1 MMLEKGIEEMMRIYQ
16 RFMLSKNS
24 YFDIEGDEL
33 LRRYQQIQLKIA
45 ENEIL
50 QEIKSRYDL
59 EYMLKNAVKESMKN
73 ASERKNNNPMYG

>member
-1 MMLEKGIEEMMRIYQ
+1 MLEKGIEEMMRIYQ